1 MKKSKLAI
9 GIMSAL
15 LSVGALAAC
24 SDVTYSPEGVIL
36 TYTGEDGKTISYT
49 ADDLF
54 DDEFKES
61 SNYKTV
67 FDAVYKIIIKNYFTE
82 ADPDEAEYGKNQ
94 LASLKTKAQVAVD
107 GDKQTASKKSESNGT
122 SYDTEFSAILKE
134 KNCENEEE
142 LFEHYLYQYEEETFN
157 ENFEKIES
165 NMSILKRGTT
175 AADIEKGNPEWNG
188 YFADKVPYHV
198 SHILVKIE
206 DADSTNYANAVVSEA
221 NAKKLFTVADAL
233 RQNVY
238 NSFADTASL
247 SDDSAARGDLGL
259 VDLDKTAQYIDEFKY
274 ALYAFENL
282 YGKTTDAQKSK
293 ISIKSDDFDVV
304 SQYNKVNHLKED
316 ESEERLSPEG
326 FATIPYAA
334 FEILQSNAERE
345 LGAQDQKVNDGDANF
360 YPRNIFFNH
369 FLNRHSLALVTPEN
383 AVKSDAS
390 SKYLDTIGTKPADF
404 YKATLTDGAEG
415 TGFHEF
421 TAKDGYAFTGTYLAT
436 SIRLGDNTIA
446 YRPILVVRGGSAGEG
461 GYQGIH
467 FIVINRS
474 PFEFVEGASD
484 KSVASLENYYT
495 TYFPSQDRY
504 PTYTVEGVTKKH
516 QTYVNFS
523 GNKDT
528 YQTRADEVK
537 SAIKG
542 YDADGL
548 KHFMFRKYLTA
559 GKLTFNDEKI
569 GEGLA
574 KWMERSEQNKEYNA
588 KIEWENKWIS
598 YIENLKQATS
608 IQAKKTI
615 SKTCAISFSNHAAT
629 ITADEITAYRTAH
642 PLDTKVDGK
651 DKTDAE
657 VITMMIGEVKYGKV
671 ISADDISEYKLR
683 HPLDTEGKSD
693 DNVVAMMKLEK
704 DYSEKAEAWN
714 EIGGICNDGT
724 RHF

>member
-82 ADPDEAEYGKNQ
+82 EDPDEAEYGKNQ

-175 AADIEKGNPEWNG
+175 TADIEKGNPEWDG

-274 ALYAFENL
+274 AMYAFENL
-282 YGKTTDAQKSK
+282 YGKTTAAQSSA
-293 ISIKSDDFDVV
+293 ISIKSKDFDVV
-304 SQYNKVNHLKED
+304 SQYNKVNHLEED
-316 ESEERLSPEG
+316 EKEGRLSAEG

-369 FLNRHSLALVTPEN
+369 FLNRHSLALVTPEK
-383 AVKSDAS
+383 ATKSGGED
-390 SKYLDTIGTKPADF
+390 SKYYDQIGTELHPT
-404 YKATLTDGAEG
+404 TLTDGTEG

-504 PTYTVEGVTKKH
+504 PTYSVEGVTKKY

-542 YDADGL
+542 YDAEGL

-615 SKTCAISFSNHAAT
+615 SKVCAIGFSNHAAT
-629 ITADEITAYRTAH
+629 ITTDDIVAYRAAH
-642 PLDTKVDGK
+642 
-651 DKTDAE
+651 
-657 VITMMIGEVKYGKV
+657 
-671 ISADDISEYKLR
+671 SEE
-683 HPLDTEGKSD
+683 TEGKTND
-693 DNVVAMMKLEK
+693 EVKAMMIK
-704 DYSEKAEAWN
+704 DEAYAGKAEAWN